1 MWYFLYNGLLLI
13 ASPIILGILLVK
25 KRCRRGLLERLGLSG
40 SSGPSS
46 LSGFSGSCGFSRLS
60 GWLRTKEPHKPEK
73 RDKPDQPNQPVIW
86 VHAVSLGEAVAVVPL
101 VQELRRRYP
110 QDRLVVSTVTETG
123 REAVEQ
129 RLKGVADHCYA
140 PLDFPWVVRR
150 VVRLLNPRLFVFVET
165 ELWPNLLRTL
175 HRRGVP
181 CVMINGRLSSRS
193 FEGYRRIRPLMAQV
207 LSHIRLFLMQS
218 ERDAMRIIALG
229 ADPARVVR
237 VGNLKFDQTVGSG
250 TSLIKDITRAGLDIR
265 DQTPV
270 LVAGSTHPG
279 EEEQILDGY
288 ESILAHHP
296 ETVLVIAPR
305 HIERASDL
313 DVVVRGR
320 GLAVQRRSEMT
331 DGRSL
336 PPAGAG
342 RVVILDTRGELASV
356 YRHATVAFVGGTL
369 VPVGG
374 HNLLEP
380 ALWGKP
386 VLFGPYTDHCE
397 ELASL
402 PLEAGAGARIRD
414 GREFGG
420 EAEQLIRDGKRR
432 EAMGRAASLVVTENR
447 GALRRSVEF
456 VQGILNSDRTEAS
469 QLVRA

>member
-40 SSGPSS
+40 
-46 LSGFSGSCGFSRLS
+46 FSGSSRLS
-60 GWLRTKEPHKPEK
+60 GSQA
-73 RDKPDQPNQPVIW
+73 DKPNQPDQPVIW
-86 VHAVSLGEAVAVVPL
+86 VHAVSLGEAVAVAPL
-101 VQELRRRYP
+101 VQELRVLYP
-110 QDRLVVSTVTETG
+110 QHRLIVSTVTETG

-129 RLKGVADHCYA
+129 RLHGVAEHCYA
-140 PLDFPWVVRR
+140 PLDFPWVVAR
-150 VVRLLNPRLFVFVET
+150 VVRLLNPSVFLFVET

-175 HRRGVP
+175 HRHGVP
-181 CVMINGRLSSRS
+181 SVMINGRLSSRS
-193 FEGYRRIRPLMAQV
+193 FEGYRRIRPLISLVLAQV
-207 LSHIRLFLMQS
+207 RLFLMQS
-218 ERDAMRIIALG
+218 DRDAQRITALG

-237 VGNLKFDQTVGSG
+237 VGNLKFDQIVGGG
-250 TSLIKDITRAGLDIR
+250 TSLKEVTRAALGIR
-265 DQTPV
+265 DQAPV

-313 DVVVRGR
+313 EVVVRGR

-331 DGRSL
+331 DGRSF

-356 YRHATVAFVGGTL
+356 YRHATVAYVGGTL

-402 PLEAGAGARIRD
+402 LLEAGAGARIRD

-420 EAEQLIRDGKRR
+420 EAEQLIRDGGRR

-456 VQGILNSDRTEAS
+456 VQGILTPDRTEAS